1 MTSRVFTGFGYWD
14 VWTWIAFALVAAAVA
29 GWIRSQGR
37 KDYKEGTDQD
47 EIFFGGNPVP
57 EDGADYRVPASS
69 AYWGFTRALEGYY
82 RPLLALHSGVAT
94 EYVGM
99 MVAVIALMAVLV
111 LL

>member
-1 MTSRVFTGFGYWD
+1 MLWAD
-14 VWTWIAFALVAAAVA
+14 V
-29 GWIRSQGR
+29 
-37 KDYKEGTDQD
+37 
-47 EIFFGGNPVP
+47 PVP
-57 EDGADYRVPASS
+57 ADGADYRVPASS